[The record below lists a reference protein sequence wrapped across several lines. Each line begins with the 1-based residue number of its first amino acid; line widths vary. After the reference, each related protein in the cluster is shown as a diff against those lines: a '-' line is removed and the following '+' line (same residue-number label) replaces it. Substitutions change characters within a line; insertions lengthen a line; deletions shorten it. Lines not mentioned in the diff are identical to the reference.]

1 MGHFPYKKQFLIVFR
16 ETFEQRFEKLRETFW
31 KNSSDLWKALVLLPF
46 PLLFLL
52 LLIVIIIIIINYDF
66 LGGGGFTEF
75 IKEEASSL
83 QNK

>member
-1 MGHFPYKKQFLIVFR
+1 MGHFPYNKQFLIVFR

-52 LLIVIIIIIINYDF
+52 LLIVIITIINYDF

>member
-16 ETFEQRFEKLRETFW
+16 ATFEQRFEKLRETFW

-52 LLIVIIIIIINYDF
+52 LLIVIIIIINYDV

>member
-16 ETFEQRFEKLRETFW
+16 ATFEQRFEKLRETFW

-46 PLLFLL
+46 LLLFLL
-52 LLIVIIIIIINYDF
+52 LLIVIIIIINYDF
-66 LGGGGFTEF
+66 FWGGGFTEF

>member
-16 ETFEQRFEKLRETFW
+16 VTFEQRFEKLRETFW

-52 LLIVIIIIIINYDF
+52 IVIIIIINYDF